1 MEHNSRIEVH
11 HSSTNFRSLTSDI
24 LDSIL
29 ESGYY
34 RAKSSVHERR
44 LFCMNPVSHPSLIN
58 AVTEVLSED
67 RRVIF
72 AYLYGSF
79 PKLQDGN
86 DIDLAIY
93 ALEAAEP
100 HGLSADLKIALHKK
114 TGLPPE
120 TFDIRIINDL
130 AKKGDAFGLLYLR
143 NVLDSDMLLA
153 DKDSSVRADF
163 LEQYGSRFKECEGL
177 MQELVG

>member
-1 MEHNSRIEVH
+1 MTLLN
-11 HSSTNFRSLTSDI
+11 N
-24 LDSIL
+24 
-29 ESGYY
+29 
-34 RAKSSVHERR
+34 
-44 LFCMNPVSHPSLIN
+44 PSLIN
-58 AVTEVLSED
+58 AVSEVLSKD
-67 RRVIF
+67 RRVLF

-79 PKLQDGN
+79 AEVRAGN

-100 HGLSADLKIALHKK
+100 YGLSADLKIKLHKK

-130 AKKGDAFGLLYLR
+130 AKKGDAFALLYLR
-143 NVLDSDMLLA
+143 NVLDVNRLLF

-163 LEQYGSRFKECEGL
+163 LERYGSRFKECVGF
-177 MQELVG
+177 MQELVR